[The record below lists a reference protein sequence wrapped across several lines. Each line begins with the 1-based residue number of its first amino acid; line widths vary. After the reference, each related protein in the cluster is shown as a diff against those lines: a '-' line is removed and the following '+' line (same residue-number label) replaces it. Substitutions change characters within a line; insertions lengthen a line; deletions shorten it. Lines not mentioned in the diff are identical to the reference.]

1 MSIDGSKLIVPLYL
15 RTSNTPS
22 AGQGLSLKLCTFCN
36 RDFRVDKPARL
47 SFSCS
52 LDLLLNDID
61 QTNIDKD
68 IRDGNWLSTLGRFN
82 ARHISRLSPLPVVV
96 LWILLI
102 IRVTPFFFSK
112 STPGQCCTWVY
123 MKHSTAQHSMVTR
136 PSFSQVHSLPAN
148 HPVTEGPRP
157 VP

>member
-36 RDFRVDKPARL
+36 RDFRVDKPAHL

-61 QTNIDKD
+61 QTNINRD
-68 IRDGNWLSTLGRFN
+68 IRDDNWLS
-82 ARHISRLSPLPVVV
+82 RL
-96 LWILLI
+96 I
-102 IRVTPFFFSK
+102 T
-112 STPGQCCTWVY
+112 
-123 MKHSTAQHSMVTR
+123 
-136 PSFSQVHSLPAN
+136 
-148 HPVTEGPRP
+148 
-157 VP
+157 